1 MYRFLFTGFMI
12 ANVSSVFYIPKERTP
27 QQNCRNIITQYM
39 ESLMM
44 LRQEYPS
51 SVLHHAWKKV
61 YSCLYI
67 HLFHNRPRAQY
78 YTAALRT
85 VTHLPAPATLPSYMI
100 QMSGNLRISAP
111 VLSKVVS
118 AAELYTEPVMKIWR
132 GFQEATRSSDCGV
145 ACLSTDRCEFCIS
158 SNP

>member
-51 SVLHHAWKKV
+51 SVLHHAWKKDS
-61 YSCLYI
+61 SCLYI
-67 HLFHNRPRAQY
+67 HLFHNKSRAQY

-100 QMSGNLRISAP
+100 QMTRNMRISTPALLETVYGCRIIYRTSDENMARLP
-111 VLSKVVS
+111 
-118 AAELYTEPVMKIWR
+118 
-132 GFQEATRSSDCGV
+132 GFDP
-145 ACLSTDRCEFCIS
+145 F
-158 SNP
+158 